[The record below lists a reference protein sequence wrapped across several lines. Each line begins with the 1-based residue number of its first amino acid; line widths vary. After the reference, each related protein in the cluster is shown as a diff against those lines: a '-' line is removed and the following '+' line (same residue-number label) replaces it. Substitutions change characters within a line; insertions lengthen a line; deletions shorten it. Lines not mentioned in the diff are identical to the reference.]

1 VEAEVMYKT
10 IAVSILL
17 LIGCGVAQASAK
29 DGFERVS
36 CNADIAKALIGQC
49 AANER
54 IVVIEARHKDLRLK
68 DLGSSE
74 SSDNLTTISWMICSK
89 EFVLLEHNS
98 DPGTIYDA
106 VEVPTPSAD
115 DVFIGQCE
123 LNGKEMKDSV
133 VAVLS
138 WPPGSNPL
146 KLRQPEYQKVP
157 AIAALE
163 NRRGGPEI
171 CQNVCTRSA
180 LLHLR
185 RIGCQPAA

>member
-1 VEAEVMYKT
+1 VEAEMTHKT

-17 LIGCGVAQASAK
+17 LICCGGQALAK

-36 CNADIAKALIGQC
+36 CNADIAKALIGHR

-54 IVVIEARHKDLRLK
+54 IVVIEARHKDLGLR
-68 DLGSSE
+68 DLGSNE
-74 SSDNLTTISWMICSK
+74 GLDTLTTIPWMICGK
-89 EFVLLEHNS
+89 EFVLLEDNS

-115 DVFIGQCE
+115 DVFIGPCE
-123 LNGKEMKDSV
+123 LKGKEIKDSV

-146 KLRQPEYQKVP
+146 KLRQPETQKVP
-157 AIAALE
+157 AIAAWRIDEEARKL
-163 NRRGGPEI
+163 
-171 CQNVCTRSA
+171 VKMSA
-180 LLHLR
+180 DGLLCR
-185 RIGCQPAA
+185 T